1 MVRFWIGALTLA
13 LVTAAAQAGAARSTL
28 SVETRARTV
37 PCNESIAGTRFPYLG
52 SNNPQERY
60 RLVLGVV
67 SAPRAFHRQIV
78 RGNGIPGW
86 PYFFK
91 AGLVIRSGAKEVT
104 VSVPR
109 AWRDRAAIAWGN
121 GGNGAFDTLRF
132 AGCRGLRGQ
141 GVAYAGGF
149 YLRSAPACLPL
160 TFRVGQRSAT
170 MRFGLGRRCS

>member
-1 MVRFWIGALTLA
+1 VVRFGIGAVTLA
-13 LVTAAAQAGAARSTL
+13 LVIAAAQAGAARST
-28 SVETRARTV
+28 SVVETRARTV
-37 PCNESIAGTRFPYLG
+37 PCSESIAGTRFPYLG
-52 SNNPQERY
+52 SSNPRERD

-67 SAPRAFHRQIV
+67 SAPRAFLRQIV

-91 AGLVIRSGAKEVT
+91 SGLVIRSDANEVI

-132 AGCRGLRGQ
+132 AGCRSFRTQ

-149 YLRSAPACLPL
+149 FLRSAPACLPL
-160 TFRVGQRSAT
+160 TFRVRQRSAT
-170 MRFGLGRRCS
+170 VRFGLGRRCS